1 MRNLVQRL
9 VDFERVNEWIVV
21 CIILYNIFVTIDDTA
36 WEKEDEEIIN
46 VELGEVAATDDDI
59 DLR

>member
-1 MRNLVQRL
+1 VQNLVQKL

-21 CIILYNIFVTIDDTA
+21 CIILYDIFVTIDDTA
-36 WEKEDEEIIN
+36 WEEEDQDIIN

-59 DLR
+59 NLR